1 MQDAQ
6 SFKFT
11 KEGFENLKK
20 ELENLLAR
28 RPQVVINLTNAR
40 EQGDLSENA
49 GYHAAK
55 EELGQIDSR
64 TKELKYLLR
73 VAKVVEDTNAQI
85 VSFGSKVV
93 LEANGKSQQ
102 FQIVEELEADPANGQ
117 ISTSSAVGSAVIG
130 KKVGDKVEVKTPSGK
145 TIYKIVEIIP

>member
-102 FQIVEELEADPANGQ
+102 FQIVEELEADPANGK